1 MELLHQYF
9 GGNLR
14 SSKTLK
20 ELISVSLVPAF
31 KKLDVKDNKS
41 LQFCRL
47 ALIDCVQ
54 KITELPIHLMI
65 VEQRSFMKD
74 LHLCIQAT
82 KVLEDY
88 NKTLVDYKKIM
99 KITLEDIFKDNEPA
113 DISMLQEIT
122 HIMILLSWKKA
133 LR

>member
-14 SSKTLK
+14 TSKILT
-20 ELISVSLVPAF
+20 ELLSVSLVPAF
-31 KKLDVKDNKS
+31 KALNVKDNKS
-41 LQFCRL
+41 LQNCRL
-47 ALIDCVQ
+47 ALIDCVH
-54 KITELPIHLMI
+54 KIPELPIHIMI
-65 VEQRSFMKD
+65 VEQQSFIKD
-74 LHLCIQAT
+74 LHFCIQAT

-88 NKTLVDYKKIM
+88 NKTLVDYRNIM
-99 KITLEDIFKDNEPA
+99 RITLEDIFKDNEPA
-113 DISMLQEIT
+113 DISMMQEVS